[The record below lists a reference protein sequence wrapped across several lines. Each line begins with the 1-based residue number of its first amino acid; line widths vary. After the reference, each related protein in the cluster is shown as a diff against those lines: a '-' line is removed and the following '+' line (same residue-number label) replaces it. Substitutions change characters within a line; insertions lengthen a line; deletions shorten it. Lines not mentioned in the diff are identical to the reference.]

1 MPKHPGEW
9 NNEGIAF
16 FENAQYKEAINCYNK
31 ALEIDP
37 NFIQALNNMGNVLR
51 ILKRYTEALEVLNK
65 AISKDKTNT
74 ETIG

>member
-16 FENAQYKEAINCYNK
+16 FENGQYKEALKCYDK

-37 NFIQALNNMGNVLR
+37 KFTQRL
-51 ILKRYTEALEVLNK
+51 
-65 AISKDKTNT
+65 
-74 ETIG
+74 